1 MLRRKL
7 LIVFSSLVIL
17 LAAMAGSAVWL
28 LQGVLRGLDHLNS
41 EALTLVGEVYR
52 LNQAISAVQVD
63 LYQIQLGKKRHLDA
77 LIEDVQTVQVLLGA
91 INSHYVVQGPEVK
104 PHYDSVVADF
114 PEFRRHI
121 GSLATVQDPTLS
133 ARHNVEA
140 LALVMTMRERLG
152 EIRREANDHARTE
165 QYGLVTRF
173 RWLVLGIAI
182 GFVLVINV
190 SAIALL
196 RAAGMVLKPVDRL
209 LETSRQLTGEQFD
222 HRPTPEQK
230 DEFGELADGYNK
242 LAGLLQAEEQRRME
256 MIGQVALT
264 MNHELNNA
272 IAGIEMQIQLLSRR
286 SGADDRFESGL
297 RRIRESL
304 RRMAQTVESLKRIRR
319 IVLTDYIA
327 GVKMLDLQRSTEDTS
342 DRTERVSES
351 AENA

>member
-1 MLRRKL
+1 MPQEKARAKWTLK
-7 LIVFSSLVIL
+7 VHVVSL
-17 LAAMAGSAVWL
+17 
-28 LQGVLRGLDHLNS
+28 
-41 EALTLVGEVYR
+41 
-52 LNQAISAVQVD
+52 
-63 LYQIQLGKKRHLDA
+63 
-77 LIEDVQTVQVLLGA
+77 
-91 INSHYVVQGPEVK
+91 
-104 PHYDSVVADF
+104 F
-114 PEFRRHI
+114 PEMFT
-121 GSLATVQDPTLS
+121 GPLS
-133 ARHNVEA
+133 ESMLKRAKNAGLIDVE
-140 LALVMTMRERLG
+140 L
-152 EIRREANDHARTE
+152 ID
-165 QYGLVTRF
+165 
-173 RWLVLGIAI
+173 
-182 GFVLVINV
+182 
-190 SAIALL
+190 L
-196 RAAGMVLKPVDRL
+196 RAFADDVHHTADDSPYGGGAGMVLKPVDRL